1 MKDTIISVSEAARLR
16 GMSREG
22 IMKAIQTGRLTS
34 HLLSGKGH
42 MLSESQVLGKKFDPA
57 DFRKLCRLYISV
69 PEACNICWKT
79 DAAIMRDL
87 RRGTIKGF
95 KVNQKCWAVLRS
107 SAEEEFREY
116 LESHKGR
123 AGRKREVGS
132 SRSPR
137 DLRKKPLKKR
147 S

>member
-42 MLSESQVLGKKFDPA
+42 MLSERQVTGKSFDEA
-57 DFRKLCRLYISV
+57 EFRKLCKLYISV
-69 PEACNICWKT
+69 PEACNIVWKT
-79 DAAIMRDL
+79 DAAVMRDL
-87 RRGTIKGF
+87 RKGVIKGF
-95 KVNQKCWAVLRS
+95 KLNTKCWAVLRS

-116 LESHKGR
+116 LESNKGR
-123 AGRKREVGS
+123 AGRKRSIGET
-132 SRSPR
+132 RSPR
-137 DLRKKPLKKR
+137 DIRKKPLKRK
-147 S
+147 